1 MQVSSSFPPSTRPA
15 LSRRTLLAV
24 SAAGVLAAADTAL
37 SLMPDRPIRATAAR
51 RPLEQE
57 IEATP
62 PAVIRF
68 GGPGRSHENQRMWG
82 LLEIARSHGFLER
95 TLRDTPAGAAG
106 VRLDYSGFATPAMV
120 GEALTNGNLDF
131 GGQGELIALLSH
143 RAGSDTSLLMPNS
156 RLENAYL
163 VVPPD
168 SPVRTLAD
176 IRGRR
181 IAYSRGRYVNIQVL
195 RILADHGMSERDFI
209 PVNMDA
215 ATAASMLATHAIDG
229 IFDGAQLAL
238 PIRDSG
244 LGHIVY
250 STRATPVETAQTGI
264 FARRSFVAQYPQTTL
279 AVVRALVR
287 AARWASLP
295 QNRPALLQ
303 SWVYGSRNAARDVA
317 EDLGPGDLIGR
328 TSPLIDPFV
337 LSQYHHT
344 QNLAIGAGLMDGPV
358 DIDAWIDRRFLDRAV
373 QDEGLAAYWPRFDA
387 QGVPDRPFTP
397 ARTTDAGDGQ

>member
-1 MQVSSSFPPSTRPA
+1 MHRSFPSSASPPARPV
-15 LSRRTLLAV
+15 LHRRSLLAL
-24 SAAGVLAAADTAL
+24 SAAGALAAADAAL
-37 SLMPDRPIRATAAR
+37 AIMPDRPIRPAAAR

-57 IEATP
+57 VEAAP

-82 LLEIARSHGFLER
+82 LLEIARSQGFLES

-131 GGQGELIALLSH
+131 GGQGELIALLSR

-168 SPVRTLAD
+168 SPIRTLAD
-176 IRGRR
+176 IRNKR
-181 IAYSRGRYVNIQVL
+181 IAYSRGRYINIQVL

-209 PVNMDA
+209 PVNMDP
-215 ATAASMLATHAIDG
+215 ATAASMLASHAIDG
-229 IFDGAQLAL
+229 IFDGSQLAL
-238 PIRDSG
+238 PVRDSG
-244 LGHIVY
+244 LGRIVY
-250 STRATPVETAQTGI
+250 NTRTTPVETAQTGL
-264 FARRSFVAQYPQTTL
+264 FARRAFVAHYPQTTL
-279 AVVRALVR
+279 AVVRAMVR

-295 QNRPALLQ
+295 QNRPALME

-344 QNLAIGAGLMDGPV
+344 QDLAIGAGLMDGPV
-358 DIDAWIDRRFLDRAV
+358 DIEAWMDRRFLDRALN
-373 QDEGLAAYWPRFDA
+373 DEGLTTYWPRFDA
-387 QGVPDRPFTP
+387 QGVADRPFIP
-397 ARTTDAGDGQ
+397 AVAEGGQ